1 MNVLGVDPSS
11 SCTGIAYAVDGSLKH
26 IEVWKPKKGSGPARL
41 YDYYSWIQARIGHYM
56 PHGIVLELCAV
67 ARNTNTVRILAR
79 YEGATILSARAR
91 NIPIVETRVSKARSI
106 AYGKGDLKKPAIY
119 KILTE
124 QYSDLDWLPGTDKG
138 GGLDQADAATLA
150 IAGPDIIEGA

>member
-1 MNVLGVDPSS
+1 M
-11 SCTGIAYAVDGSLKH
+11 KQ
-26 IEVWKPKKGSGPARL
+26 IEIWKPKKGSGPARL
-41 YDYYSWIQARIGHYM
+41 YSYYGWIQDRIVHYM

-79 YEGATILSARAR
+79 YEAATILAARA
-91 NIPIVETRVSKARSI
+91 NNVPVVETRVSKARSL
-106 AYGKGDLKKPAIY
+106 AYGDGSMKKPEIY
-119 KILTE
+119 KLLTE
-124 QYSDLDWLPGTDKG
+124 QYSELDWLPGTDKG